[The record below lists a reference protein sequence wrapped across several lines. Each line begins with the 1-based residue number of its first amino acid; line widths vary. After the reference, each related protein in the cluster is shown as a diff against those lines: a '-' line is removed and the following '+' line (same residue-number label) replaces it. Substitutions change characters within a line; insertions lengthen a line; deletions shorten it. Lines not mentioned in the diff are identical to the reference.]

1 MKMQCPHCGV
11 RGTVPDSLIG
21 KRAKCPKCGDIF
33 TATAEEAPVALGDEP
48 TRESTISPSTQTIET
63 GDSPGMT
70 AQDEANLEEEL
81 AKIFDEMKQSSAE
94 EEEEPVG
101 TAAEDDIYADID
113 TGPLSVSQLQEQLE
127 DLMDER
133 CAVCG
138 TIVGKANKLE
148 LNGVVYCSKCLPGI
162 DDAVEDGKHLAVTE
176 KAEQEKESGAL
187 RKLGTVVAG
196 LVIIGIFIAAVYYI
210 AIM

>member
-21 KRAKCPKCGDIF
+21 KRARCPKCKEIF
-33 TATAEEAPVALGDEP
+33 TAIADEASVVLGDEP
-48 TRESTISPSTQTIET
+48 TRESTISPSAQSIKT
-63 GDSPGMT
+63 GDSSGMT

-81 AKIFDEMKQSSAE
+81 AKIFDEMKQSSTE
-94 EEEEPVG
+94 EVEEPVG
-101 TAAEDDIYADID
+101 TAAEDDFYADVD
-113 TGPLSVSQLQEQLE
+113 TGPLSVEQLQAQLE

-138 TIVGKANKLE
+138 TIVGKATKLE

-162 DDAVEDGKHLAVTE
+162 DDAVEGGKHLTVSQ
-176 KAEQEKESGAL
+176 KPRQEKESGAL
-187 RKLGTVVAG
+187 RKLGSVLAG

-210 AIM
+210 AVM

>member
-21 KRAKCPKCGDIF
+21 KRAKCPKCKEIF
-33 TATAEEAPVALGDEP
+33 TAMTEEAPVALGDEP
-48 TRESTISPSTQTIET
+48 TRESTISPSAQTIET
-63 GDSPGMT
+63 GDSSGMT

-81 AKIFDEMKQSSAE
+81 AKIFDDMKQSSSDE
-94 EEEEPVG
+94 EEESVE
-101 TAAEDDIYADID
+101 TAAEDDFYADVD
-113 TGPLSVSQLQEQLE
+113 TGPLSVEQLQAQLE

-138 TIVGKANKLE
+138 TIVGKATKLE
-148 LNGVVYCSKCLPGI
+148 LNGVVYCSKCLPGM
-162 DDAVEDGKHLAVTE
+162 DDDSEGGKDLTVTQ
-176 KAEQEKESGAL
+176 KAKQEKEPGTL

-196 LVIIGIFIAAVYYI
+196 LVVIGIFIAAVYYI
-210 AIM
+210 AVM